1 MGSIRVASKGV
12 YTDGRAIIQRG
23 ENGKPS
29 DRGLFRTMFS
39 AAGLAET
46 RCVGGRKGLLAGFAT
61 WRIGGLLLEAELVAA
76 LAVDHVFARVR

>member
-29 DRGLFRTMFS
+29 VRGSFRS
-39 AAGLAET
+39 RNAET
-46 RCVGGRKGLLAGFAT
+46 RCPDGRKGLLAGFAT

-76 LAVDHVFARVR
+76 LAVDHVLARVR